1 MAPGPGAS
9 YRIAHLFRKGLMR
22 RRVAALLA
30 IALPLAA
37 ACGGSPGSAT
47 QGAGVAQAGG
57 PSAANKAAD
66 EAALRAIYQ
75 KLPAA
80 LMTADTAAFG
90 ALFLDDG
97 VEIMPGAPPTQG
109 PAAVTKEFAAAL
121 ATMKNL
127 NASVGDIVVTVS
139 DAGDLAV
146 VKAPYRMSF
155 TDPKGKKAEDHGT
168 TMTVFKKVNGQWK
181 ILYDTNISEVAPQ

>member
-1 MAPGPGAS
+1 
-9 YRIAHLFRKGLMR
+9 MR
-22 RRVAALLA
+22 RRVEALLA

-37 ACGGSPGSAT
+37 GCGGSSGNAT

-80 LMTADTAAFG
+80 LMTADTASFG

>member
-1 MAPGPGAS
+1 
-9 YRIAHLFRKGLMR
+9 MR

-30 IALPLAA
+30 IALTFAA
-37 ACGGSPGSAT
+37 ACGGSSGNAT
-47 QGAGVAQAGG
+47 QGSAVAQAGT

-75 KLPAA
+75 KLPNTV
-80 LMTADTAAFG
+80 MSGDTAAFS

-97 VEIMPGAPPTQG
+97 VEIMPGAPPAQG
-109 PAAVTKEFAAAL
+109 PAAATKEVAAAL

-127 NASVGDIVVTVS
+127 SMSVGDIVVTVA

-155 TDPKGKKAEDHGT
+155 TDPKGKKTEDHGT

-181 ILYDTNISEVAPQ
+181 ILYDTNVSEVAPQ